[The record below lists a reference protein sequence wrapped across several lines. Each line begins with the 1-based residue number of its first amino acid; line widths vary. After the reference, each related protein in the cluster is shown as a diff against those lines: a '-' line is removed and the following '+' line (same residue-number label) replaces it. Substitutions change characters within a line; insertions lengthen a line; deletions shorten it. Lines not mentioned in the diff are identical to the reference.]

1 MTRGDPPSDL
11 TTAFHQYLAQTSA
24 EPAGLEV
31 ASAEG
36 PWLTDS
42 AGNRYLDWLA
52 GIGVLALGHRPP
64 GVLRAIEA
72 QLGRHLHVMV
82 YGEYV
87 QQAQVDYARAL
98 ARVAPMADAQVYF
111 ANSGAEAVEGAL
123 KLARKA
129 TGRRRVIAFERS
141 YHGDTLGALSVLGVP
156 ELRAPFEPLLPDVR
170 FMPFGWGEPVAFIDE
185 RTAAV
190 IVEPIQAEA
199 GVRVPPYDFLPAL
212 RKRCSEVGALL
223 IFDEVQTGLGRT
235 GTLWAGE
242 HWRVVPDI
250 LVLAKALGG
259 GLPLGAFVATRK
271 MMETLADHP
280 PLSHLTTFGGHP
292 LACAAGLAQFNQ
304 ILADEPPK
312 HAAEQGEIV
321 QLTLTGLRGAG
332 AIQEVR
338 SKGMLIGVELASVGQ
353 ARAVV
358 AACQRLGLLVGGALH
373 DERVLRITPP
383 LNLPDDLLVKGLD
396 ILTAALTEVQRDGEQ
411 R

>member
-1 MTRGDPPSDL
+1 MTRGDLPSDL
-11 TTAFHQYLAQTSA
+11 STAFHQYLAQTSA

-31 ASAEG
+31 ASADG
-36 PWLTDS
+36 PWLTDV
-42 AGNRYLDWLA
+42 AGMRYLDWLA
-52 GIGVLALGHRPP
+52 GIGVLPLGHRPP
-64 GVLRAIEA
+64 GVVRAIEA
-72 QLGRHLHVMV
+72 QLARHLHVMV

-87 QQAQVDYARAL
+87 QQAQVEYARAL
-98 ARVAPMADAQVYF
+98 ARVAPMPEAQVYF

-129 TGRRRVIAFERS
+129 TGRRRIIAFERS
-141 YHGDTLGALSVLGVP
+141 YHGDTYGALSVLGVP
-156 ELRAPFEPLLPDVR
+156 ELRAPFEPLLPEVG

-212 RKRCSEVGALL
+212 RKRCTEVGALL

-235 GTLWAGE
+235 GALWAGE
-242 HWRVVPDI
+242 HWRVVPDV

-259 GLPLGAFVATRK
+259 GLPLGAFIATRTV
-271 MMETLADHP
+271 MEALSDHP

-292 LACAAGLAQFNQ
+292 LSCAAGLATFER
-304 ILADEPPK
+304 ILADDLAK
-312 HAAEQGEIV
+312 NAAGQGEIV
-321 QLTLTGLRGAG
+321 QLTFAGLRGAG
-332 AIQEVR
+332 AIKDIR
-338 SKGMLIGVELASVGQ
+338 SKGMLIGVELDSVDQ

-373 DERVLRITPP
+373 DERVLRLTPP

-396 ILTAALTEVQRDGEQ
+396 ILTAALTEVQRIGI
-411 R
+411 